1 MKEKIPLYA
10 EEIQRRKQVNKI
22 DTESYPAQNSNNTKY
37 IYIYISTFDRI
48 KSKCGICQNS

>member
-37 IYIYISTFDRI
+37 IYIYLHLIESRANVEYVRTVR
-48 KSKCGICQNS
+48 